1 MYLQLAG
8 PQPLDTAENPLA
20 PGAPLETYSS
30 FYLGASNDIPLP
42 DALYKTTSGG
52 FTEGL
57 KTLKQLYQDF
67 ASGKK
72 PEPAKVAAR
81 QASLAPNRPT
91 TGVQRQLRGEGDRIT
106 LDAVINLIGAALPAI
121 NAVLGTISAT
131 LVNNTITNL
140 YQQNA
145 YNVQNLN
152 RMNVRELSLQIQNL
166 DQAIATTPRLNFVK
180 IMALGQLRLVYQQ
193 RFDMISG
200 AGFLTNLPR
209 WIVPAALGFGAYRS
223 EERRVGKEC
232 RL

>member
-20 PGAPLETYSS
+20 PGAPLEKYSA
-30 FYLGASNDIPLP
+30 FYLGQSNDIPLP
-42 DALYKTTSGG
+42 DALYKTSPGG
-52 FTEGL
+52 FTDAL

-81 QASLAPNRPT
+81 AASLAPKRPT
-91 TGVQRQLRGEGDRIT
+91 TGVQRQLRGMGDPIT
-106 LDAVINLIGAALPAI
+106 LAAAAKLLSAAIPAI
-121 NAVLGTISAT
+121 QAVLGTVSAT
-131 LVNNTITNL
+131 LVNNRLTNL

-152 RMNVRELSLQIQNL
+152 RMNVRELSLQIQQL
-166 DQAIATTPRLNFVK
+166 DQAIATTPQINFVQV
-180 IMALGQLRLVYQQ
+180 MALGQLRLVYQQ

-200 AGFLTNLPR
+200 AGFLTNLPS
-209 WIVPAALGFGAYRS
+209 WVLPAALGVGAYLLI
-223 EERRVGKEC
+223 RR
-232 RL
+232 R

>member
-20 PGAPLETYSS
+20 PGAPLEKYSA
-30 FYLGASNDIPLP
+30 FYLGQSNDIPLP
-42 DALYKTTSGG
+42 DALYKTTPGG
-52 FTEGL
+52 FTDAL

-81 QASLAPNRPT
+81 AASLAPKRPT
-91 TGVQRQLRGEGDRIT
+91 TGVQRQLRGMGDPIT
-106 LDAVINLIGAALPAI
+106 LAAAAKLLSAAIPAI
-121 NAVLGTISAT
+121 QAVLGTLSAT
-131 LVNNTITNL
+131 LVNNRLTNL

-152 RMNVRELSLQIQNL
+152 RMNVRELSLQIQQL
-166 DQAIATTPRLNFVK
+166 DQAIATTPQINFVQV
-180 IMALGQLRLVYQQ
+180 MALGQLRLVYQQ

-200 AGFLTNLPR
+200 SGFLTNLPR
-209 WIVPAALGFGAYRS
+209 WVLPAALGVGAYLLI
-223 EERRVGKEC
+223 RR
-232 RL
+232 R